1 LQLKQNE
8 KYKELNNTTNANGS
22 SSSNWQITNAGHIF
36 RRRKK
41 DTCLWNL
48 LQQLHYPVGDE
59 NNVDQS
65 AHLHSIK
72 DKECTRFRS
81 KE

>member
-36 RRRKK
+36 RRKK
-41 DTCLWNL
+41 KI
-48 LQQLHYPVGDE
+48 PVYGIYC
-59 NNVDQS
+59 S
-65 AHLHSIK
+65 SYIIP
-72 DKECTRFRS
+72 
-81 KE
+81 